1 MLGSIVPWNLTP
13 ISQWKQITTLGNKN
27 QTDKPTALK
36 LNTPQRKRFKHAQQE
51 GKAVGG
57 ESEGERKTA
66 L

>member
-1 MLGSIVPWNLTP
+1 MLGSIVPWNVTP

-27 QTDKPTALK
+27 QTDEPTALK

-51 GKAVGG
+51 GKEVGG
-57 ESEGERKTA
+57 ESEGERKRA

>member
-27 QTDKPTALK
+27 QTDEPTALK
-36 LNTPQRKRFKHAQQE
+36 LNIPQRIWFKHAQQKDKE
-51 GKAVGG
+51 VGG
-57 ESEGERKTA
+57 ESEGERKTV